1 MVSPSHPPNRDMKEV
16 RFFYVPDAAH
26 QTALP
31 DDEATHALRV
41 LRLHE
46 GDEMMLMDGIGN
58 YYRAEVVLAHG
69 HHCQYAIKETLPQEP
84 QWQGRV
90 HLAIAPT
97 KMMDRMEWM
106 LEKAVEV
113 GVDEISFL
121 DCQFS
126 ERSVVKMPRA
136 EKIVIAATK
145 QSHKAWLTTLHE
157 MTPFDAFIHQ
167 QHPQRRYI
175 AHCYE
180 EVPRTYLFDELR
192 QPSTDS
198 DALVLVGPE
207 GDFSID
213 EVRRAVA
220 AGFIS
225 VHLGKSRLRTE
236 TAGLAAVMMMQLS
249 KE

>member
-1 MVSPSHPPNRDMKEV
+1 MKEV
-16 RFFYVPDAAH
+16 RFFYVPDAAT
-26 QTALP
+26 QAELP
-31 DDEATHALRV
+31 ADEATHALRV

-46 GDEMMLMDGIGN
+46 GDEMMLMDSVGN
-58 YYRAEVVLAHG
+58 YYRAEVTLAHG
-69 HHCQYAIKETLPQEP
+69 HHCQYVIKETLPQEP
-84 QWQGRV
+84 QWKGHV

-106 LEKAVEV
+106 MEKTVEV
-113 GVDEISFL
+113 GVDEITFL
-121 DCQFS
+121 NCQFS
-126 ERSVVKMPRA
+126 ERSIVKMPRA

-145 QSHKAWLTTLHE
+145 QSHKAWLTTLNE
-157 MTPFDAFIHQ
+157 MTDFDDFIQ
-167 QHPQRRYI
+167 KPRMCRKYI

-180 EVPRTYLFDELR
+180 EIPRTYLFDELR
-192 QPSTDS
+192 QSS
-198 DALVLVGPE
+198 GNEDALVLVGPE

-220 AGFIS
+220 NGYQS